1 MKVRTLLFGAVAF
14 LLAPHLAFAD
24 AFDKYR
30 IACNAQQTAELEAAV
45 KNAVDLAQK
54 ASAKLPPVN
63 STGGARFKRWFG
75 GKEGDYDPVIKS
87 VYDEM
92 QFLLLFK
99 TFWCLPPNST
109 TPEAWIHTNAFV
121 LRGGVGEI
129 FVLSNFFQLPTT
141 GTASRGGTIVHES
154 AHQSTRRKIV
164 DDDING
170 DGINDY
176 GWANAEKRA
185 SQFPDWARNN
195 SDNYKYF
202 AEDVV
207 YSVP

>member
-1 MKVRTLLFGAVAF
+1 MRVRTLLLSGATF
-14 LLAPHLAFAD
+14 LLMPHLAFAD

-30 IACNAQQTAELEAAV
+30 IACSAQQTAELEAAV
-45 KNAVDLAQK
+45 KSATNLAQK
-54 ASAKLPPVN
+54 ASAALPPVN
-63 STGGARFKRWFG
+63 SAGGNRFKRWFG
-75 GKEGDYDPVIKS
+75 GKEGDYDSVIKS

-109 TPEAWIHTNAFV
+109 TPESWIHTNAFV

-154 AHQSTRRKIV
+154 AHQSTKRKII

-170 DGINDY
+170 DGVNDY
-176 GWANAEKRA
+176 GSANAEKRA
-185 SQFPDWARNN
+185 TQYPDWAKKNA
-195 SDNYKYF
+195 DNYKYF

-207 YSVP
+207 YGIP